1 MKTRIK
7 VYKGESTTYTPQK
20 LDKVW
25 KWSKFKFVDEW
36 VTFDKIE
43 FILENPVKMEV
54 EFSDK
59 EAAIKF
65 LENYTKDVNYSVEYL
80 YPDKYDN
87 N

>member
-36 VTFDKIE
+36 VVFEKVV
-43 FILENPVKMEV
+43 ENLGSSIKMKV

-65 LENYTKDVNYSVEYL
+65 LENYMKDVGYSVEFLYL
-80 YPDKYDN
+80 NKCDN
-87 N
+87 E